1 MSRLSSMGR
10 FLLLSGAAAMLAAA
24 CGGTNAGSP
33 SLSPVD
39 VGTGSLVGAGA
50 TFPAPFYTKA
60 CADYTSKYPH
70 VTINSQAVG
79 YRAGADPVPDSTVDF
94 ATSEGPWC

>member
-10 FLLLSGAAAMLAAA
+10 LLLLSGAAAMLAAA

-33 SLSPVD
+33 SLSPGD

-50 TFPAPFYTKA
+50 TFPAPLYTKA
-60 CADYTSKYPH
+60 FADSTAKHPQ
-70 VTINSQAVG
+70 VTINYHARGPAAGIKQLQAK
-79 YRAGADPVPDSTVDF
+79 THDF
-94 ATSEGPWC
+94 RPCPCP